1 MEDEEYEY
9 EEYKYESKIDK
20 WNRENNTSLSCGTC
34 PRCGSKIYQTTYTD
48 FCECGE
54 QDYAY

>member
-20 WNRENNTSLSCGTC
+20 WNRENNTDLSCGTC
-34 PRCGSKIYQTTYTD
+34 PRCGSKIYQTT
-48 FCECGE
+48 
-54 QDYAY
+54 